1 MTSSRTCWLLA
12 VLLGCCCRCLT
23 QEQSTQKEQFLG
35 PIFTGQPR
43 NVVFDSHSAGQEVRL
58 QCAVKGEEPI
68 TYRWLKNDNALE
80 LNSRQAPY
88 EVDAGTLIIK
98 NPEKS
103 RNEGGYQCV
112 AENKHGTVH
121 SHSTALRFSYVNPF
135 ASTPRPPVTVRQE
148 EGAVLRCQKPEA
160 YPGLIFFWVES
171 VTLDPAFRGSD
182 QRVYVSQKTGDLY
195 FARAEPSDEGK
206 YQCVIRLSLE
216 GSELRYLSPT
226 NSFSISGQA
235 SSQSATSLV
244 LYEGATIEA
253 AARTTVVM
261 EAFAYGNPIPTLTW
275 RRLDAQG
282 NVVAMPPSS
291 RLTMETFKRSLTI
304 TDVRSEDAGFYE
316 VRASNNLRS
325 QTRRTQLIVQAIPD
339 LIRLERNIFRQG
351 LGASVTFGAG
361 WRSSEPVT
369 ITWLHNGRILTEGG
383 RYRMTRSDNTAS
395 LQIINL
401 VEEDSGIYQCSIGN
415 TYGTAYGSGSLL
427 YSGAPSYLTNFRR
440 TESGD
445 SYAVF
450 VWGLPEGSTI
460 TDIRRYQFFVTPKG
474 GGYTRIINVP
484 PEETTVRIDSFSNH
498 SSNYIIEGRA
508 NSKTLDIPGPLTT
521 EETKRIDPPKP
532 RTAVPLLAW
541 LLPLLLLLLLFLLCC
556 CCCLWLGLCGKYCP
570 CCTCWTCF
578 GGSPTPPP
586 PPPCEPMDKH
596 HREML
601 KLYRPDAV
609 EYVNRPDRVFMYL
622 TSINVLP
629 ASVIKV
635 INKQHYTKDQYNRKI
650 VDTLIQHGGNDA
662 FKGYCSSLRKEKLF
676 WLADT
681 LEGQGLSIYRRELL
695 TRHQSV
701 LVERMD
707 PDITLAHLSKQR
719 VFTSAMTEY
728 VSSATSREEKNR
740 RILHLLQSRSD
751 DEFSVFLDALR
762 LNESQP
768 PLVDLFEPSQVT
780 LPAGPGKQPKPQPWP
795 GQLQQTAW
803 NGGGQLQQPA
813 WNGGGQLQQPAWNG
827 GGQLQQPAWNGGGQ
841 LQQSAWNSG
850 GQLQQSAWNGGQIS
864 GSKVYIHQQ
873 TNLKGV
879 TAKKGLHFTD
889 PSIQSGA
896 STMVQIG
903 QPVILEVNG
912 EVDNAHWML
921 NDGPLPQHKGVHTRA
936 YGLTHQLT
944 IDAMTH
950 DLAGTY
956 TCQGTTPDG
965 AMLSCDINITS
976 MDPKMAM

>member
-1 MTSSRTCWLLA
+1 MTLPMFASVECAKRRDDELTDLLA
-12 VLLGCCCRCLT
+12 VSGPPWLLLPMPDTRT
-23 QEQSTQKEQFLG
+23 
-35 PIFTGQPR
+35 
-43 NVVFDSHSAGQEVRL
+43 HSAGQEVRL

-508 NSKTLDIPGPLTT
+508 NSKTLDIPG
-521 EETKRIDPPKP
+521 
-532 RTAVPLLAW
+532 
-541 LLPLLLLLLLFLLCC
+541 
-556 CCCLWLGLCGKYCP
+556 
-570 CCTCWTCF
+570 
-578 GGSPTPPP
+578 
-586 PPPCEPMDKH
+586 EPMDKH

-795 GQLQQTAW
+795 GQLQQ
-803 NGGGQLQQPA
+803 
-813 WNGGGQLQQPAWNG
+813 
-827 GGQLQQPAWNGGGQ
+827 PAWNGGGQ
-841 LQQSAWNSG
+841 LQQSAWNGGGQLQQQSAWNSGGQLQQPAWNSGGQLQQQSAWNGG

-889 PSIQSGA
+889 PSIKSGA

-912 EVDNAHWML
+912 E
-921 NDGPLPQHKGVHTRA
+921 
-936 YGLTHQLT
+936 
-944 IDAMTH
+944 
-950 DLAGTY
+950 
-956 TCQGTTPDG
+956 GTTPDG